1 MAAMKLYTFRG
12 PAGLVPPGA
21 QTGAYIRTHLG
32 KPPENSV
39 NWASLLLGAILAALP
54 VILIMAKENRKL
66 RKQLE
71 QLQGSLL

>member
-21 QTGAYIRTHLG
+21 KTGAYIRTHLG
-32 KPPENSV
+32 KPPETSV
-39 NWASLLLGAILAALP
+39 NWASALIGAFLTALP
-54 VILIMAKENRKL
+54 IILMMAKQNRKL

-71 QLQGSLL
+71 QVQGSLL